1 MTYSEE
7 VATDIRDHFLQRK
20 ACWWRRKLGLLETKK
35 KLGEVGKGRDGREEK
50 RRKGRGRKREGD
62 RGGRRFLNDCTSPH
76 MTIWVKGL
84 RSLILYLNMLILPGL
99 GIEPHCRNWTWQ
111 THRLLRRLLKY
122 TVSWDRAYNWLVREA
137 TGTNAY
143 FIITLK
149 EINIFVL
156 AKMLKLWSG

>member
-1 MTYSEE
+1 MITSESGSMRVKE
-7 VATDIRDHFLQRK
+7 
-20 ACWWRRKLGLLETKK
+20 LLETLKMNWCQGTSHSLNANLHFICVHLAKWPDLKWDKIHKVACKK
-35 KLGEVGKGRDGREEK
+35 CFDMLYLKAETLQSKHLEI
-50 RRKGRGRKREGD
+50 
-62 RGGRRFLNDCTSPH
+62 N
-76 MTIWVKGL
+76 L